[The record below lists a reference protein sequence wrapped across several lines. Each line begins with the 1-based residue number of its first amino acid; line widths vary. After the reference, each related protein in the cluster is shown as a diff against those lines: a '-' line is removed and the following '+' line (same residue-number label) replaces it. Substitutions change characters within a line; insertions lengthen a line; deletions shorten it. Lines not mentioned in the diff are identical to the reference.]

1 MSLLNADFN
10 KKLFFILHFSKDFD
24 NLYFSLSLFDGFNI
38 FAVHSIIMTKKK
50 TNSDSTSK
58 KPKTELAV
66 GVLGSGSFATAIV
79 KMLVENCK
87 TVHWCVRNE
96 FVKGAIELRGHNPT
110 YLTAVNFNLKNL
122 KLTTDINEMVSACDI
137 VVLATP
143 SIYLSDSM
151 DKLNCEYGDKI
162 FVSAIK
168 GIIPKVNNVVAHYL
182 KDEFKIGFRNQAVIA
197 GPCHAEEVAMERL
210 SYLTVATVE
219 EENSKKLLDIFSS
232 DFIKVSASKDILGN
246 EYSAILKNIFA
257 IGAGIASGLGYGD
270 NFTAVFV
277 SNAIREIETFLEAIY
292 EAPRDV
298 NESAYL
304 GDLLVTAYSLF
315 SRNRNLG
322 NLIGKGYTVK
332 SAIQSM
338 NMVAEGYYA
347 ADSIYQTAREKGL
360 KLPIIDT
367 IYGILYEG
375 KNAEKQYRKLTAKLN

>member
-1 MSLLNADFN
+1 MAKGKSETPKNTKTKAQAQNSKMSVN
-10 KKLFFILHFSKDFD
+10 
-24 NLYFSLSLFDGFNI
+24 
-38 FAVHSIIMTKKK
+38 
-50 TNSDSTSK
+50 
-58 KPKTELAV
+58 V

-122 KLTTDINEMVSACDI
+122 KLTTDINELVSACDI
-137 VVLATP
+137 IILATP
-143 SIYLSDSM
+143 SIYLSDAM
-151 DKLNCEYGDKI
+151 DQLTCNYEDKV

-168 GIIPKVNNVVAHYL
+168 GIVPKVNDIVAHYL
-182 KDEFKIGFRNQAVIA
+182 RDQFKVGFKSQAVIA

-210 SYLTVATVE
+210 SYLTVAAADDAVAE
-219 EENSKKLLDIFSS
+219 KLNTIFTSH
-232 DFIKVSASKDILGN
+232 FINVHSSKDILGN
-246 EYSAILKNIFA
+246 EYSAILKNIYA
-257 IGAGIASGLGYGD
+257 IGAGMASGLGYGD

-277 SNAIREIETFLEAIY
+277 SNAIREMETFLEAIY

-338 NMVAEGYYA
+338 NMIAEGYYA
-347 ADSIYQTAREKGL
+347 ADSIYATAREK
-360 KLPIIDT
+360 KIKTPIIDT
-367 IYGILYEG
+367 IYSVLYEG
-375 KNAEKQYRKLTAKLN
+375 KSAEKQFGKLTAKLN

>member
-1 MSLLNADFN
+1 MA
-10 KKLFFILHFSKDFD
+10 
-24 NLYFSLSLFDGFNI
+24 
-38 FAVHSIIMTKKK
+38 KKK
-50 TNSDSTSK
+50 TSETKSVK
-58 KPKTELAV
+58 HEIPV
-66 GVLGSGSFATAIV
+66 GVVGSGTFATAIV

-96 FVKGAIELRGHNPT
+96 YVKGAIELRHHNPT
-110 YLTAVNFNLKNL
+110 YLTSVSFAPKSIKV
-122 KLTTDINEMVSACDI
+122 TTDINELVSACEVI
-137 VVLATP
+137 VLATP
-143 SIYLSDSM
+143 SIYLSDAM
-151 DKLNCEYGDKI
+151 DKMTCDYKDKI

-168 GIIPKVNNVVAHYL
+168 GIVPKVNDVVAHYL
-182 KDEFKIGFRNQAVIA
+182 KECFDIGFRNQAVLA

-210 SYLTVATVE
+210 SYITIATVE
-219 EENSKKLLDIFSS
+219 DEVSEKLFNLFSS
-232 DFIKVSASKDILGN
+232 RFINVEPSKDILGN
-246 EYSAILKNIFA
+246 EYSAILKNIYA

-277 SNAIREIETFLEAIY
+277 SNAIREMEIFLEAIY

-338 NMVAEGYYA
+338 NMIAEGYYA
-347 ADSIYQTAREKGL
+347 ADSIYQTSKD
-360 KLPIIDT
+360 KKMKTPIIDT
-367 IYGILYEG
+367 IYGILYEE
-375 KNAEKQYRKLTAKLN
+375 KNAEKQFKKLTTKLN

>member
-1 MSLLNADFN
+1 MGFIMPSKVLFN
-10 KKLFFILHFSKDFD
+10 LC
-24 NLYFSLSLFDGFNI
+24 FNI
-38 FAVHSIIMTKKK
+38 FANHISIMTKKK
-50 TNSDSTSK
+50 TNSESSHSK
-58 KPKTELAV
+58 KNKKDISV
-66 GVLGSGSFATAIV
+66 GVVGSGSFATAIV

-87 TVHWCVRNE
+87 VVHWCVRNE
-96 FVKGAIELRGHNPT
+96 FVKGAIELRGHNPS
-110 YLTAVNFNLKNL
+110 YLTAVNFNLKSL
-122 KLTTDINEMVSACDI
+122 KLTTDINELVSACDV

-143 SIYLSDSM
+143 SIYLSDTL
-151 DKLNCEYGDKI
+151 DKMSCEYGDKI

-168 GIIPKVNNVVAHYL
+168 GIIPKVNDVVAHYL
-182 KDEFKIGFRNQAVIA
+182 RDEFKIGFRNQAVIA

-219 EENSKKLLDIFSS
+219 DEVSARLLDIFNS
-232 DFIKVSASKDILGN
+232 DFIKVHSSKDILGN

-270 NFTAVFV
+270 NFIAVFV
-277 SNAIREIETFLEAIY
+277 SNAIREMETFLEAIY

-315 SRNRNLG
+315 SRNRSLG

-338 NMVAEGYYA
+338 NMIAEGYYA
-347 ADSIYQTAREKGL
+347 ADSVYKTSQQKGL

-367 IYGILYEG
+367 IYSILYEG
-375 KNAEKQYRKLTAKLN
+375 KNAEKQFRKLTTKLN